1 MSTPA
6 VQFRQAL
13 LAQTPITLTDAAGV
27 EVPKMVQAA
36 KIHLGP
42 DVTLDKVG
50 AFATSVLPLPS

>member
-13 LAQTPITLTDAAGV
+13 LAKTPITLTDAAGS
-27 EVPKMVQAA
+27 EVPKIAQAA

-42 DVTLDKVG
+42 DLTIDKVG
-50 AFATSVLPLPS
+50 AFAR

>member
-13 LAQTPITLTDAAGV
+13 LAQTPITLTDAAGN

-36 KIHLGP
+36 KIQLGP
-42 DVTLDKVG
+42 DVAIDKVG
-50 AFATSVLPLPS
+50 AFAGSVVSPT